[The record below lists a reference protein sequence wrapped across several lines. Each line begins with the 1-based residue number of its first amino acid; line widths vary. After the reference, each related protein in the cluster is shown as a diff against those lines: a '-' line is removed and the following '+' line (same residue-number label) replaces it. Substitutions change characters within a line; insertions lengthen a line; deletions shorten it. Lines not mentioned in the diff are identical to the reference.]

1 MIRQHLRRSL
11 RQIAIHYPGLQRISG
26 RMGVGR
32 LLAPA
37 NTKEQIKIDGDITL
51 ELDMSVPAFR
61 YLYFH
66 HDLSAEPETQLLRA
80 LLKPA
85 DVFVD
90 VGAHIGVFALVA
102 AKYAA
107 AVHAFEISPATA
119 DRLRRN
125 LALNPSLAGKVT
137 LHAVGLGEQAGE
149 MQLYNSA
156 GQPDLASLR
165 PLARDDAFCETV
177 EVATLDKQLA
187 GTPVSWLKIDV
198 EGGELG
204 VLRGA
209 SGHLAATHPWVLVE
223 MFEPFQRRFGAS
235 CAQLDGFLGE
245 RGYQGFQLL
254 QSRGSPGGPQLAT
267 LDLDKLDQVQVNNVL
282 YVPPEQRL
290 PAGMVGG

>member
-107 AVHAFEISPATA
+107 AVHAFEI
-119 DRLRRN
+119 
-125 LALNPSLAGKVT
+125 
-137 LHAVGLGEQAGE
+137 
-149 MQLYNSA
+149 
-156 GQPDLASLR
+156 R
-165 PLARDDAFCETV
+165 PPTV
-177 EVATLDKQLA
+177 CA
-187 GTPVSWLKIDV
+187 GTWRSTPLW
-198 EGGELG
+198 
-204 VLRGA
+204 RG
-209 SGHLAATHPWVLVE
+209 
-223 MFEPFQRRFGAS
+223 R
-235 CAQLDGFLGE
+235 
-245 RGYQGFQLL
+245 
-254 QSRGSPGGPQLAT
+254 
-267 LDLDKLDQVQVNNVL
+267 
-282 YVPPEQRL
+282 
-290 PAGMVGG
+290 

>member
-66 HDLSAEPETQLLRA
+66 HDLSAEPETQLLRT
-80 LLKPA
+80 LLKPT

-107 AVHAFEISPATA
+107 AVHAFEISSATA
-119 DRLRRN
+119 QRLRRN
-125 LALNPSLAGKVT
+125 LALNPTLAEKVT

-165 PLARDDAFCETV
+165 PLVRDDTFCETV
-177 EVATLDKQLA
+177 EVATLDEQLA
-187 GTPVSWLKIDV
+187 ATSVSWLKIDV

-209 SGHLAATHPWVLVE
+209 SNHLAATHPWVLVE

-235 CAQLDGFLGE
+235 CAELDGYLAG
-245 RGYQGFQLL
+245 RGYQGYQLL
-254 QSRGSPGGPQLAT
+254 QSRSSAGGPQLAP
-267 LDLDKLDQVQVNNVL
+267 LDLGKLDQVQVNNVL
-282 YVPPEQRL
+282 YVPPAQKL
-290 PAGMVGG
+290 PAGLVEG